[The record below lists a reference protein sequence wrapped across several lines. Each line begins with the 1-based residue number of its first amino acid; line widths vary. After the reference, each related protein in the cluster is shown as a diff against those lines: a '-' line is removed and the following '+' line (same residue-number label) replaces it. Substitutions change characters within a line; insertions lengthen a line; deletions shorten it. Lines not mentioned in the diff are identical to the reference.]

1 MVTGKG
7 VQSGNN
13 VSHANNRTR
22 RRFLPNIQD
31 TSVYS
36 EVLGR
41 KVSLRV
47 SINGLR
53 TLEHKGGIDAWL
65 SGTAPSKLEAH
76 LRPLRKQ
83 IVAALAEKRG
93 KAAAAK

>member
-7 VQSGNN
+7 AQSGNN

-22 RRFLPNIQD
+22 RRFLPNVQD

-36 EVLGR
+36 EALGR
-41 KVSLRV
+41 KVRLRM

-53 TLEHKGGIDAWL
+53 TLEHKGGLDAWL
-65 SGTAPSKLEAH
+65 SGTAPSKLDAA
-76 LRPLRKQ
+76 LRPLRAQ
-83 IVAALAEKRG
+83 IVKALAEKR
-93 KAAAAK
+93 AAAK

>member
-1 MVTGKG
+1 
-7 VQSGNN
+7 
-13 VSHANNRTR
+13 
-22 RRFLPNIQD
+22 
-31 TSVYS
+31 
-36 EVLGR
+36 
-41 KVSLRV
+41 V

-53 TLEHKGGIDAWL
+53 TLEHKGGLDAWL

>member
-7 VQSGNN
+7 AQSGNN

-22 RRFLPNIQD
+22 RRFLPNVQD

-36 EVLGR
+36 EALGR
-41 KVSLRV
+41 KVRLRM

-53 TLEHKGGIDAWL
+53 TLEHKGGLDAWL
-65 SGTAPSKLEAH
+65 SGTAPSKLDVA
-76 LRPLRKQ
+76 LRPLRAQ
-83 IVAALAEKRG
+83 IVKALAEKR
-93 KAAAAK
+93 AAAK